1 MQTNTRMMSPR
12 IGLSWSTYI
21 SCSVELGPNQV
32 CTLFGA
38 SSGSITVSGQDY
50 IKTGYDLNVDDLWR
64 RNFIVLVGFLILF
77 AFSQTFVIELVP
89 VSVSVLF
96 SECRSYDHYLCEQK
110 YIGGGGVGF
119 FAKDTTETKKLNAEL
134 KTRKIRKAEDER
146 QEKIRAM
153 DGIKKKRNLYVR

>member
-1 MQTNTRMMSPR
+1 M
-12 IGLSWSTYI
+12 

-38 SSGSITVSGQDY
+38 SSGSTTVSGRDY
-50 IKTGYDLNVDDLWR
+50 IKVGYHLNVDDLWR

-77 AFSQTFVIELVP
+77 SLTQAFVIELVP
-89 VSVSVLF
+89 VRISVLF
-96 SECRSYDHYLCEQK
+96 SECRSYYVCEQK
-110 YIGGGGVGF
+110 FVGGGGVGF

-146 QEKIRAM
+146 QEKLRAM
-153 DGIKKKRNLYVR
+153 EGMKRKRDLYVR